1 MRSGVKERRVWLM
14 KTHFPREV
22 LGLNLNTPLN
32 MCTETGGASWFL
44 PEPGNRGRSSRTAN
58 TCTYKHVIHYIPS
71 LSPSSSSA
79 GQESGPAE
87 KGEIFL
93 ANSIK
98 IVHLIF
104 KNLTLSPVQG
114 GHT

>member
-58 TCTYKHVIHYIPS
+58 TCTIYEQVFHYKPS

-79 GQESGPAE
+79 GQASGPAE
-87 KGEIFL
+87 KGDIFL
-93 ANSIK
+93 ANTIK
-98 IVHLIF
+98 ILHLLLKI
-104 KNLTLSPVQG
+104 
-114 GHT
+114 